1 MRYQGRFIS
10 TDEADKLDKSLIY
23 DPNTRLLSK
32 PIFHTFKD
40 TTRWHKRC
48 EINRFVKNS
57 MGGLESTNELNY
69 NILSNQNFKL
79 NINNQQSDK
88 NDSME
93 IDVATS
99 NQLEL

>member
-1 MRYQGRFIS
+1 M
-10 TDEADKLDKSLIY
+10 DKNLIY

-48 EINRFVKNS
+48 GINRFVKNS
-57 MGGLESTNELNY
+57 MGCLESTNEFNY
-69 NILSNQNFKL
+69 NILSNQNFEQ
-79 NINNQQSDK
+79 NINSQKSDN

-99 NQLEL
+99 NQLKL